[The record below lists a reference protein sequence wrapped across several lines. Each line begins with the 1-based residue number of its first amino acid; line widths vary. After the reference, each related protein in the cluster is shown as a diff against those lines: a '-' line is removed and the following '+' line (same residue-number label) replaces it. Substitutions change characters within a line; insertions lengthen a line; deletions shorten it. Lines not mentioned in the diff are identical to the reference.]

1 MSNGVG
7 PVSRAYFHALGAL
20 ILGTS
25 LAAPAYASPNCLG
38 EHKAFKLSGDS
49 VEYSMVIAPGAD
61 CLQGLRRSTMQI
73 YAVWML
79 DKPAHGEL
87 VTVGPAFRYLA
98 DPNFSGTDRFSL
110 VVVGKNLH
118 EEGYSTVEI
127 TVSPAPRDPALTP
140 SIVSEADVGSE
151 QLPK

>member
-1 MSNGVG
+1 
-7 PVSRAYFHALGAL
+7 VSRAIFHALGAL
-20 ILGTS
+20 ILGTL
-25 LAAPAYASPNCLG
+25 LAGTARASPSCLG

-151 QLPK
+151 QLPKQ

>member
-1 MSNGVG
+1 
-7 PVSRAYFHALGAL
+7 VSRAYFYALGAL
-20 ILGTS
+20 ILS
-25 LAAPAYASPNCLG
+25 ALLAGPAYASPNCLG

-73 YAVWML
+73 YAVWVL
-79 DKPAHGEL
+79 DKPKHGEL

-98 DPNFSGTDRFSL
+98 NQDFSGTDRFSL
-110 VVVGKNLH
+110 VVVGKNLR

-127 TVSPAPRDPALTP
+127 TVSPAPPDPSLTP
-140 SIVSEADVGSE
+140 SVVSEADVGAE
-151 QLPK
+151 QLSKQ